1 MKPSRDS
8 SIYSPF
14 YISLSLLLF
23 LLPSPLLAVNPDIP
37 LLLSFKYSILSD
49 PSSVLSNWGYFD
61 TSPCSWNGVVCM
73 GFPLTSVVSTNI
85 TTNTTSSISNTSDSS
100 NSSNSWA
107 PTFSRVIGLVLPN
120 SQLLGPVVPELGLIK
135 HLRHLDLSGNLLNGT
150 LPSTLFN
157 ATELRVLSLS
167 NNEISGEIPQSIG
180 QLMNLQVLNLA
191 GNAVTGVLPT
201 NITLLPS
208 LTILSL
214 SNNYLHGDLPAGGFS
229 SLETLDLSS
238 NLFNGTLSAEFGGEN
253 IKYLNLSDNHLTGR
267 IPPELGT
274 AIPQNSTVDF
284 SFNNFT
290 GPIPQ
295 TGTFLAQKPTAFL
308 GNPDLCGVPLTKPCT
323 IPSTLSNPPNSTDPS
338 EPKSSPA
345 IAAIPNNT
353 TGDSAINGGQVGKQ
367 GGNRMITIVAIAAGD
382 LAGIAVLSI
391 VVMYV
396 YHVRKNRQQ
405 EGGQRESSAVKK
417 TDTNGNGEVSEKPG
431 LGGKGLRC
439 CLRKK
444 NRDGDETEETS
455 ESSETEAETP
465 NDKGALQQTQK
476 FKSKEEKNNL
486 HPVLVTIDGTPELEL
501 ETLLKASAYI
511 LGVAGPNIVYKAVLA
526 DGTILAVRRIGDN
539 GKNNGGDKLK
549 DFEMQVRAIAKIRH
563 LNVLRIRGFYWGPE
577 EKLLIHDYAQ
587 NGSLANISFRSKNLS
602 FYQIIYELEK
612 LDYYK

>member
-1 MKPSRDS
+1 MKPSRDGS
-8 SIYSPF
+8 LHSPF
-14 YISLSLLLF
+14 YKSLFFLLF
-23 LLPSPLLAVNPDIP
+23 LLPSPLLAINPDIP

-49 PSSVLSNWGYFD
+49 TSSVLSNWGYFD
-61 TSPCSWNGVVCM
+61 TSPCSWTGVVCM
-73 GFPLTSVVSTNI
+73 GFPLTSAVSTNI
-85 TTNTTSSISNTSDSS
+85 TTKSSISYTTDSS
-100 NSSNSWA
+100 NSSNSRA

-120 SQLLGPVVPELGLIK
+120 SQLLGPVAPELGLIK

-180 QLMNLQVLNLA
+180 QLTSLQVLNLA

-201 NITLLPS
+201 NITLLPN
-208 LTILSL
+208 LTTLSL
-214 SNNYLHGDLPAGGFS
+214 SNNYLHGDLPAGGFG

-238 NLFNGTLSAEFGGEN
+238 NLFNGTLPAEFGGEN
-253 IKYLNLSDNHLTGR
+253 LKYLNLSDNHLTGT

-274 AIPQNSTVDF
+274 AIPKNATVDF

-295 TGTFLAQKPTAFL
+295 TGAFLAQKPTAFL
-308 GNPDLCGVPLTKPCT
+308 GNPDLCGVPFTNLCI

-338 EPKSSPA
+338 KPKSPPA

-353 TGDSAINGGQVGKQ
+353 TADSAINGGRVGKQ
-367 GGNRMITIVAIAAGD
+367 VGNRMITIVAIAAGD
-382 LAGIAVLSI
+382 LAGIAMLSI

-405 EGGQRESSAVKK
+405 EGQQRESSAVKK
-417 TDTNGNGEVSEKPG
+417 MDANGNGEVSEKQGQSGRG
-431 LGGKGLRC
+431 LAC

-455 ESSETEAETP
+455 ESSETETGTP
-465 NDKGALQQTQK
+465 NDKTSLQQTEK
-476 FKSKEEKNNL
+476 IKSKEEKNKL

-501 ETLLKASAYI
+501 DTLLKASAYI
-511 LGVAGPNIVYKAVLA
+511 LGAAGPNIVYKAVLA
-526 DGTILAVRRIGDN
+526 DGDTLAVRRIGDN
-539 GKNNGGDKLK
+539 GKNNGRDKLK
-549 DFEMQVRAIAKIRH
+549 DFEMQVRAITRIRH
-563 LNVLRIRGFYWGPE
+563 PNVLRIRGFYWGPE
-577 EKLLIHDYAQ
+577 EKLLIHDYAP
-587 NGSLANISFRSKNLS
+587 NGSLANISFRSKN
-602 FYQIIYELEK
+602 IYIVFTNNVTFI
-612 LDYYK
+612 LDL